1 MKKVIY
7 IEKSIKNLARV
18 KAIIRRFR
26 DPSIIYINRYTEV
39 FNKKNQNFSLQKKN
53 PAVILAKKQGNF
65 LLKTPESYTIGRK
78 NNYYFSYMYNCI
90 FDCRYCFLQGL
101 YNSSNF
107 VIFINYEDYFNE
119 IGLLD

>member
-39 FNKKNQNFSLQKKN
+39 FNKKNQNFPLQKKN

-78 NNYYFSYMYNCI
+78 NS
-90 FDCRYCFLQGL
+90 G
-101 YNSSNF
+101 SNK
-107 VIFINYEDYFNE
+107 
-119 IGLLD
+119 